1 MLHLSYPLHSEW
13 RGVALTLASIVL
25 MMTFISNR
33 ATLIFNPHAGFGE
46 WRQLVEKLVSF
57 WQQQGWQVTLQPTTH
72 SGHATELARSA
83 AAAEHGLVFAVGGDG
98 TLNEVANG
106 LVNTET
112 VLAFLPVGTAN
123 SFARE
128 LGAPRPNLLNPKWLL
143 DASVTLAAGHI
154 QRVDMGLCDN
164 GRYWLLWASTGID
177 GFIVD
182 RIEPRSKL
190 FKRLGPAGY
199 ATKAL
204 LALPAFS
211 GVQATVTV
219 DDQTVSDDFLLINV
233 SNCRM
238 FAGGE
243 LRLNTYGVLD
253 DGLFEVWLFRGH
265 DWPDV
270 LRYTAAIGL
279 EQHARDP
286 KVQKIR
292 GRRVSITTSTEAP
305 YHLDGEPAGVTPF
318 TCEIKPGV
326 LRLLVPN
333 TAPSHLFCKP
343 GQAVTD
349 FAGR

>member
-1 MLHLSYPLHSEW
+1 
-13 RGVALTLASIVL
+13 

-270 LRYTAAIGL
+270 LRYTAVIGL